1 MENLQ
6 KITEATEIIGGA
18 DGPTAI
24 FLAGRLGELSMGIM
38 IATIVIGLLFCF
50 LGHKLIKVISAL
62 LGLCIGFGVGFA
74 ISSITGMEGMT
85 RVIIIFGCAVVLA
98 ALLFFLYRAGIFL
111 MTFSITVSVVFAVV
125 GAGEKTYVM
134 AAFGAAVVLGIVTV
148 IFAEPA
154 AVVITSL
161 SGGMSAGTGIAS
173 LTGLTDNPFVG
184 LGIAGALAAVG
195 MIVQFIL
202 YSKKKGRKEKGTAK
216 RTKKKDVM
224 ESEVEKAR
232 MLLDD
237 DEDTDD

>member
-1 MENLQ
+1 MDNLQ
-6 KITEATEIIGGA
+6 NITEATEIIGGA

-62 LGLCIGFGVGFA
+62 LGLCIGFGAGFA

-111 MTFSITVSVVFAVV
+111 MTFSITVSAVFAVV

-134 AAFGAAVVLGIVTV
+134 AAFGVAVVLGIV
-148 IFAEPA
+148 
-154 AVVITSL
+154 
-161 SGGMSAGTGIAS
+161 
-173 LTGLTDNPFVG
+173 TGLTDNPFVG